1 MTQSVVQPR
10 IGYVLKMFPRLSETF
25 ILNEILE
32 LERQG
37 LRLHIFSL
45 KRPADSGVHAETARV
60 QAPITYLPERIH
72 REPARILRAQ
82 FGVFRSYGRAYLMA
96 LWHVLRGRELRSLVR
111 GLRRFCQTCCLV
123 HEMGEVEHLHAHF
136 ATDPTRLASWAHLIC
151 KIPYSVTTHA
161 KDLYQGDRVNSPG
174 LHYKL
179 NLAQFVV
186 ANSQMSAEAIRAG
199 FKEQVRTPVH
209 TIYNGID
216 LASFDR
222 RQEEPAEPLILSVGR
237 LIEKKGFADLLGA
250 CQVLKE
256 WGTPFRCEIVGTGPL
271 AETLQEQIQAGGLE
285 KCVRL
290 IGSVPQKKLR
300 AYYQNARVF
309 ALSCL
314 IAADGDRD
322 ILPNVLKE
330 AMAIGVPVVTTRL
343 PGIEELI
350 THGENGLLTPP
361 GDREALAASL
371 ECLLSDAT
379 LRERLAARARKTIEE
394 RFDSR
399 RNFAFLRNL
408 LIEAISFS
416 ETARA
421 VKCEGP
427 TRLTASES

>member
-1 MTQSVVQPR
+1 
-10 IGYVLKMFPRLSETF
+10 
-25 ILNEILE
+25 
-32 LERQG
+32 
-37 LRLHIFSL
+37 
-45 KRPADSGVHAETARV
+45 
-60 QAPITYLPERIH
+60 
-72 REPARILRAQ
+72 
-82 FGVFRSYGRAYLMA
+82 
-96 LWHVLRGRELRSLVR
+96 
-111 GLRRFCQTCCLV
+111 
-123 HEMGEVEHLHAHF
+123 
-136 ATDPTRLASWAHLIC
+136 
-151 KIPYSVTTHA
+151 
-161 KDLYQGDRVNSPG
+161 
-174 LHYKL
+174 
-179 NLAQFVV
+179 
-186 ANSQMSAEAIRAG
+186 
-199 FKEQVRTPVH
+199 
-209 TIYNGID
+209 
-216 LASFDR
+216 
-222 RQEEPAEPLILSVGR
+222 
-237 LIEKKGFADLLGA
+237 
-250 CQVLKE
+250 
-256 WGTPFRCEIVGTGPL
+256 
-271 AETLQEQIQAGGLE
+271 
-285 KCVRL
+285 VRL

-399 RNFAFLRNL
+399 RNFALLRNL
-408 LIEAISFS
+408 LIEAISLS

-421 VKCEGP
+421 VKCEGT